1 LIISQ
6 TVIDASFLLKLFF
19 SEEQSDKA
27 YELWSSWIED
37 SIEVVAPTLIVFEC
51 ASVIRNKVHRKLLNE
66 AGATEIIERIKRLD
80 MTLVYT
86 EEILEGAWDIG
97 RLLKMPALY
106 DCFYLSLAQFLKTP
120 LWTADRK
127 LYQTA
132 HALFPSLNLL

>member
-37 SIEVVAPTLIVFEC
+37 SIEVVAPTLIIFEC

-66 AGATEIIERIKRLD
+66 AAATEIIERIKRLD

-106 DCFYLSLAQFLKTP
+106 DCFYLSLAQFFKSP

-132 HALFPSLNLL
+132 HTLFPNLNLL